1 MQKKNKIITIY
12 CAQQQLR
19 FQEIFYTE
27 MTKDNQTI
35 NVQIVSPFG
44 TNQYKM
50 LVKGP
55 LSELKRIIHSEYSID
70 LDAEQVKYIQ
80 RGITAI
86 AFCEKNLE
94 QEEAEMLEKLY

>member
-1 MQKKNKIITIY
+1 
-12 CAQQQLR
+12 
-19 FQEIFYTE
+19 
-27 MTKDNQTI
+27 
-35 NVQIVSPFG
+35 
-44 TNQYKM
+44 M

-70 LDAEQVKYIQ
+70 FDAEQVKYIQ